1 MDEATTRLKKI
12 TPALRNVGWDE
23 VPQSEI
29 LVEQSAYQIA
39 PGMVSAIPQNR
50 HPKKADYILEYKK
63 KKLAVI
69 EAKSDE
75 KSYAEGIPQAK
86 LYAEL
91 LHIRFTYATNG
102 NEIWQIDMG
111 VKDAQGN
118 YIIPSTEGF
127 VDKFPSPQ
135 ELWQMTYPEQ
145 NKWRDTFN
153 LCALNRGGG
162 REPRYYQEIAIDA
175 VLNAVAND
183 KKRILLTMAT
193 GTGKTYTA
201 FQICWKLYHTNWN
214 TRGTGQKPRI
224 LFITDRNILA
234 NQAKNDFEQF
244 DEDAMERVTADRL
257 RATSG
262 SGALRGKLPTARH
275 LYFTIFQTIMGCPEG
290 SETPYYMQWPRDFFD
305 FIIIDECHR
314 GGAND
319 ESEWRKLMD
328 WFEPAV
334 QLGMTATPRR
344 KVNANTYNYFGEPV
358 YSYSLKQGIEDG
370 FLTPYRVRFASS
382 YVDTYT
388 YNPADSVVGE
398 IQEGKVYDER
408 DFYHGNI
415 YMRERDEHRV
425 KELLNKIG
433 PDEKTIIFCYTQLHA
448 LEIAAMVNQHK
459 KVPDSNYCERVTAD
473 DGDKGEQKLREFQNN
488 DLLRPTILTT
498 SQKLSTG
505 VDARNVRNIVL
516 MRPVDNIV
524 EFKQIMGRGTR
535 LFDGKYFFTLYD
547 FVGASQ
553 NFQDPEWDGDPFCPV
568 CGNYPCSCN
577 KPQPKPCPK
586 CGKIPCECPPPPPPG
601 PCPICGH
608 LPCTCEGGGGKPK
621 KTVIVKL
628 SPLRSLTLLQTQ
640 WEERVQFGDELITIE
655 EYVKRLFGELP
666 KFLDGADD
674 LRERW
679 AKPGTRQQLLNL
691 LEQSGFQ
698 EEKLNLVRRFL
709 QLEQCDM
716 LDVLSYL
723 AYNTTP
729 LDRQRRAD
737 IIRAEMQT
745 TATKSQLDFAN
756 FILKLYV
763 DNGFKELDMDKLP
776 TLLDMKYHSTS
787 DAKAQLNMDTLQIR
801 NFFLDFQHNLYNG
814 PAVNAA
820 TA

>member
-1 MDEATTRLKKI
+1 MDEATTRMKKI
-12 TPALRNVGWDE
+12 DPALRNVGWDE

-29 LVEQSAYQIA
+29 LVEQSAYIA
-39 PGMVSAIPQNR
+39 PGMVSALPQNR

-111 VKDAQGN
+111 VKDALGN

-145 NKWRDTFN
+145 NEWRDKFN

-162 REPRYYQEIAIDA
+162 REPRYYQEIAIDS
-175 VLNAVAND
+175 VLNAVANNQ
-183 KKRILLTMAT
+183 KRILLTMAT

-201 FQICWKLYHTNWN
+201 FQICWKLYQTNWN
-214 TRGTGQKPRI
+214 TRGTSQKPRI

-244 DEDAMERVTADRL
+244 DEDAMERITADRL

-319 ESEWRKLMD
+319 ESEWRKLME
-328 WFEPAV
+328 WFDAAV

-370 FLTPYRVRFASS
+370 FLTPYRVRFATS
-382 YVDTYT
+382 YVDTYS
-388 YNPADSVVGE
+388 YNPYDSVVGE
-398 IQEGKVYDER
+398 IEMDKTYTEK

-425 KELLNKIG
+425 KELLNKID
-433 PDEKTIIFCYTQLHA
+433 PNEKTIVFCASQVHA
-448 LEIAAMVNQHK
+448 LEIAAMINQHK

-488 DLLRPTILTT
+488 
-498 SQKLSTG
+498 
-505 VDARNVRNIVL
+505 
-516 MRPVDNIV
+516 V

-547 FVGASQ
+547 FVGASK

-568 CGNYPCSCN
+568 CGNYPCSCHQ
-577 KPQPKPCPK
+577 KPPKPCPK
-586 CGKIPCECPPPPPPG
+586 CGKNPCECPPPPPPE

-608 LPCTCEGGGGKPK
+608 QPCTCPGGGKPK
-621 KTVIVKL
+621 STVIVKL
-628 SPLRSLTLLQTQ
+628 SPLRSLTLLQTH

-666 KFLDGADD
+666 KFLDGVDD

-679 AKPGTRQQLLNL
+679 ANPETRQQLLNL

-709 QLEQCDM
+709 QMEQCDL

-729 LDRQRRAD
+729 L
-737 IIRAEMQT
+737 E
-745 TATKSQLDFAN
+745 KSAPKPQQDFAD
-756 FILKLYV
+756 FIMQLYV
-763 DNGFKELDMDKLP
+763 RNGFRELGNDKLG
-776 TLLDMKYHSTS
+776 TLIDMKYHTIS
-787 DAKAQLNMDTLQIR
+787 DAKAQLGMDPAQMR
-801 NFFLDFQHNLYNG
+801 SFFLTVQHELYNG